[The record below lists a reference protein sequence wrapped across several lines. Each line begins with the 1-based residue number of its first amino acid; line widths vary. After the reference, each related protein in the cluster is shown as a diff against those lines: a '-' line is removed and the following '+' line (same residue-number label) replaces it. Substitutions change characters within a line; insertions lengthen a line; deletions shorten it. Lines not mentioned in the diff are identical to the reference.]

1 MAGPAGNVKGTG
13 NPVASGGFEVDPAL
27 ISASGAQIRSAA
39 LAMAGHT
46 ASFQQ
51 ELAGYQPWGNDSSDM
66 VSSLIR
72 SCYQAISG
80 MAMQSF
86 TENTSAMDRMGAG
99 LQVMAGRYDQAEDTN
114 TGTINRIRQ
123 ALG

>member
-1 MAGPAGNVKGTG
+1 M
-13 NPVASGGFEVDPAL
+13 ASGEIEVDPAF
-27 ISASGAQIRSAA
+27 ISASGAQIRSEAQV
-39 LAMAGHT
+39 MNGHT

-51 ELAGYQPWGNDSSDM
+51 ELAGYQPWGNDSNDM

-80 MAMQSF
+80 LAMQSF

-99 LQVMAGRYDQAEDTN
+99 LQVMAGNYNQAEDTN
-114 TGTINRIRQ
+114 TAAINRIRQ